1 MMKFLNFL
9 ISVLD
14 ISIPEWKERDD
25 CRFFCPVSG
34 AMQHKSFLVALQDEE
49 EGEAEPNS
57 SVMTIAVVLNNLV
70 NWLQSRNAVA
80 SHLRKPLLS
89 NEAPVGKKDT
99 VTSGDTKEYNKEW
112 SLYIIAGNSTFEW
125 ILFST
130 KLPVPLSQVYPFFV

>member
-1 MMKFLNFL
+1 
-9 ISVLD
+9 
-14 ISIPEWKERDD
+14 
-25 CRFFCPVSG
+25 
-34 AMQHKSFLVALQDEE
+34 MQHKSFLVALQDEE

-99 VTSGDTKEYNKEW
+99 VTSGDTKEYNKE
-112 SLYIIAGNSTFEW
+112 
-125 ILFST
+125 
-130 KLPVPLSQVYPFFV
+130 